1 MKKILK
7 GIIPAAGLGIRMRVL
22 SQKIPKEMLP
32 IGKRPMIEYAI
43 MDMVK
48 SGIEEITIIT
58 HPEKKIMNDYISE
71 FIKKEFESKP
81 NTPKIYFINQTKRQG
96 LAHAIYLAKDFI
108 GQQPFAVFL
117 SDNLIQ
123 PPIEKKNIYQPLI
136 NLLFERKV
144 NTVAIEKVESE
155 GYANLFGN
163 CGRIKFTSISSSVF
177 RIDKIADKMPG
188 KLSLKGEPFIFKTIA
203 RNFYLPEIFSYIE
216 NFMQSENLEEYD
228 DVPILK
234 QLVKEGKLYGV
245 PYKCRVCDVGNPKGY
260 QAAQRDF
267 RNTYEGRRFR

>member
-7 GIIPAAGLGIRMRVL
+7 GIIPAAGLGTRMRAL
-22 SQKIPKEMLP
+22 SQNIPKEMLP

-43 MDMVK
+43 KDMIG
-48 SGIEEITIIT
+48 SGIEEIAIIT
-58 HPEKKIMNDYISE
+58 HPEKKIMNDYIYE
-71 FIKKEFESKP
+71 FIKKEYENKP
-81 NTPKIYFINQTKRQG
+81 KTPKIDFINQIKRRG
-96 LAHAIYLAKDFI
+96 LAHAIYLAKDLI

-117 SDNLIQ
+117 PDNLVQ

-163 CGRIKFTSISSSVF
+163 CGRIKFTLISSSIF
-177 RIDKIADKMPG
+177 RIDEIADKKSG
-188 KLSLKGEPFIFKTIA
+188 QFSLNGESFVYKIFA
-203 RNFYLPEIFSYIE
+203 RYFFLPEIFSYIE
-216 NFMQSENLEEYD
+216 NFMQTQDLQEYD
-228 DVPILK
+228 DVPILQ
-234 QLVKEGKLYGV
+234 QLAKEGKLYGV
-245 PYKCRVCDVGNPKGY
+245 PYECRVYDVGNPKGY

-267 RNTYEGRRFR
+267 

>member
-81 NTPKIYFINQTKRQG
+81 NTPKIYFINQTKRLG

-117 SDNLIQ
+117 PDNLVQ
-123 PPIEKKNIYQPLI
+123 SPIEKKNIYQPLI

-163 CGRIKFTSISSSVF
+163 CGGIKFTSINSLIF
-177 RIDKIADKMPG
+177 RIDEIADKKSG
-188 KLSLKGEPFIFKTIA
+188 QFSLNGESFVYKIFA
-203 RNFYLPEIFSYIE
+203 RYFFLPEIFSYIE
-216 NFMQSENLEEYD
+216 NFMQTQDLQEYD
-228 DVPILK
+228 DVPILQ
-234 QLVKEGKLYGV
+234 QLAKEGKLYGV
-245 PYKCRVCDVGNPKGY
+245 PYECRVYDVGNPKGY